1 MSRRLELHKKLC
13 DILGCPET
21 GVSCRAYFQ
30 PPSSVKM
37 QYPAIVYSLD
47 DVDSTYANDVT
58 YLTTKRYAVTV
69 IDKNPDTDLI
79 DKVMTLPMCYF
90 NRSYTRDNLNH
101 FVLEVFY

>member
-21 GVSCRAYFQ
+21 GTSCRAYFQ
-30 PPSSVKM
+30 PPSTVHM
-37 QYPAIVYSLD
+37 EYPAIVYSLD

-69 IDKNPDTDLI
+69 IDKNPDSDLI

>member
-21 GVSCRAYFQ
+21 GTSCRAYFQ

-47 DVDSTYANDVT
+47 DVDSRYANDVT
-58 YLTTKRYAVTV
+58 YLTKKRYAAIVV
-69 IDKNPDTDLI
+69 DKNPDTDLI
-79 DKVMTLPMCYF
+79 DKMLSLPMCSF

-101 FVLEVFY
+101 FVFEIYY